1 MKLMETIDDILT
13 QGIFKSLV
21 NYLNLEWFTV
31 EMAES
36 LDLDFYSSRADK
48 KISPIY
54 NLMYEKNYTYEEM
67 MSTLSKIITLK
78 YKKNWDSIYK
88 TLNMEY
94 NPIENYNSEEIEN
107 VGTDA
112 TVVNSSKGQEYAFNS
127 AEGRNANAVDSST
140 TSSSDF
146 DKNKRVLT
154 RKGNIGV
161 TTSQQ
166 LIESEL
172 KLREYLFWDKMLNDV
187 DDILCSYLWG

>member
-21 NYLNLEWFTV
+21 NYLNLEWFTE

-36 LDLDFYSSRADK
+36 LDFDFHSRRADK

-127 AEGRNANAVDSST
+127 A
-140 TSSSDF
+140 
-146 DKNKRVLT
+146 
-154 RKGNIGV
+154 
-161 TTSQQ
+161 
-166 LIESEL
+166 
-172 KLREYLFWDKMLNDV
+172 
-187 DDILCSYLWG
+187 